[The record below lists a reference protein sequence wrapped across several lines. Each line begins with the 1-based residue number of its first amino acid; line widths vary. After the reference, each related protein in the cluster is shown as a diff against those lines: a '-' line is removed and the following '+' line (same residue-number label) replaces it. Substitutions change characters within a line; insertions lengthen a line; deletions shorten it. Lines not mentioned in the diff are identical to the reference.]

1 MKPSAYMPKIS
12 LPPTASPVEVSIP
25 PYGVYIAESQHER
38 NFTMEP
44 MENDYI
50 KIYFILD
57 GITDLHI
64 RDTVVELSPGSVFV
78 VPPGYE
84 HYLKDREDSSTPLSL
99 YIIAL
104 DASSFPRTSYFKK
117 QMNQLME
124 KARKEL
130 RPLAKHEYLAY
141 DLPVLLRRMLY
152 EQELKTSGYE
162 TALQGLAQYLS
173 VAVTRAY
180 SYVPTVQDD
189 LEKNK
194 SIKTIHEVA
203 RFIDNN
209 FYKQLS
215 LPMVTKMSGLSTRH
229 FSNCFK
235 ETYGVSFIKYVHY
248 KRVKHAQ
255 HLLAFTNRRIMSICF
270 ECGFTDQTHFY
281 RIFKRHTGMS
291 PRRYRNMARKARPED
306 LPSLE
311 LK

>member
-12 LPPTASPVEVSIP
+12 LPPTAKPVDVSIP

-38 NFTMEP
+38 NFTMQP
-44 MENDYI
+44 MTNTYI

-57 GITDLHI
+57 GITELHI
-64 RDTVVELSPGSVFV
+64 EDTVAILEPGAVFV

-84 HYLKDREDSSTPLSL
+84 HYLKDKDNSPLSL

-104 DASSFPRTSYFKK
+104 DASAFPKSTYFKK
-117 QMNQLME
+117 QLE
-124 KARKEL
+124 ILTDKARREL

-141 DLPVLLRRMLY
+141 DLPVLLRKMLY

-162 TALQGLAQYLS
+162 TALQALAQYLC

-189 LEKNK
+189 IEKK
-194 SIKTIHEVA
+194 DSIKSIHEVA
-203 RFIDNN
+203 RFLENN
-209 FYKQLS
+209 FSKPLT
-215 LPMVTKMSGLSTRH
+215 LEMVTKMSGLSTRH

-235 ETYGVSFIKYVHY
+235 DTYGVSFIKYVHY

-255 HLLAFTNRRIMSICF
+255 HLLAFTNRRIMSICY
-270 ECGFTDQTHFY
+270 ECGFADQTHFY

-291 PRRYRNMARKARPED
+291 PRRYRTMAQKSRPEELPTLD
-306 LPSLE
+306 L
-311 LK
+311 K